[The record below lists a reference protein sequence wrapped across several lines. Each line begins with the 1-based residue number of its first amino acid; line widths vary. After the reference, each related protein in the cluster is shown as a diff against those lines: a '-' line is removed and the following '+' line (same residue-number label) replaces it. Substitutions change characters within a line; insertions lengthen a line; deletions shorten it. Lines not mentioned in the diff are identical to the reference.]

1 MTNNNTNTKWK
12 DLEDK
17 KRIFNSSSRFVDSIG
32 ILKII
37 FLLLLLVMV
46 FRSLSGVN
54 SISFTSFLTWLRDFH
69 PLLQNF
75 SFVDLSIVG
84 DWGIFNFFKDFL
96 NIFMQVISVAVF
108 VCKAIV
114 NFISY
119 VFGFVRF
126 LFLF

>member
-84 DWGIFNFFKDFL
+84 SFSFK
-96 NIFMQVISVAVF
+96 S
-108 VCKAIV
+108 
-114 NFISY
+114 
-119 VFGFVRF
+119 
-126 LFLF
+126 